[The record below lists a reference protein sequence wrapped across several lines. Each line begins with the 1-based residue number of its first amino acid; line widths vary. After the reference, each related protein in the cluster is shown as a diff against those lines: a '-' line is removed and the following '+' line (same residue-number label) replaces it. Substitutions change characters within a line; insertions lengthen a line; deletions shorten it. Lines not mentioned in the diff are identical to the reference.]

1 MIVGYEMGHRLKE
14 KRRAEIKFARMEQFQ
29 QWFLA
34 SAPGW
39 QGNVQRVVS
48 SWEPDLET
56 GEFPLPCFIIVMA
69 GRQLSDVWVFTETL
83 SDHEI
88 V

>member
-39 QGNVQRVVS
+39 
-48 SWEPDLET
+48 
-56 GEFPLPCFIIVMA
+56 
-69 GRQLSDVWVFTETL
+69 
-83 SDHEI
+83 
-88 V
+88 

>member
-1 MIVGYEMGHRLKE
+1 MTPQKHPALHQFFQEASMIVGYEMGHRLKE

-39 QGNVQRVVS
+39 
-48 SWEPDLET
+48 
-56 GEFPLPCFIIVMA
+56 
-69 GRQLSDVWVFTETL
+69 
-83 SDHEI
+83 
-88 V
+88 